1 MNARLISLMN
11 ALNLSDLWIGTLGTI
26 ISYTIIVVI
35 LLLTLL
41 VSFRLLVNRRK
52 IGYLSMML
60 SLVILIAQYGQL
72 IQFQLYPTP
81 NETAVFIAL
90 ILKASAFLLVNIGI
104 FQLYNPT
111 KAKDG
116 IIIGVIC
123 GIMALVAATYWYI
136 PGSFEGSPEQIKQL
150 QPLGLELFMFVIIF
164 ISFMLV
170 NPRIGQNGK
179 FQLML
184 TLYFCSHMIY
194 MTNKYLFNGTQGVL
208 TKLEQLFPMA
218 FHIVL
223 FLFIFERIIEM
234 MQAIYNSSIR
244 DGLTGLFNRKFY
256 YNRVNQHLAQHIKVS
271 VIFSDIDNFKKLND
285 TKGHHMG
292 DQVLKQVAQIAKEVA
307 EPDGICG
314 RYGGEEIVVMVIGDK
329 DETSEI
335 AEKIRA
341 RVEAETIVTV
351 SVGFSCY
358 SKGIGADELIKQAD
372 EAMYKAKTT
381 GKNKVIAYA

>member
-164 ISFMLV
+164 VSFMLV

-194 MTNKYLFNGTQGVL
+194 MTNKYLFNGTQGFSPSLNNCFPWPFILCCSCLFSNVL
-208 TKLEQLFPMA
+208 
-218 FHIVL
+218 
-223 FLFIFERIIEM
+223 
-234 MQAIYNSSIR
+234 
-244 DGLTGLFNRKFY
+244 
-256 YNRVNQHLAQHIKVS
+256 
-271 VIFSDIDNFKKLND
+271 
-285 TKGHHMG
+285 
-292 DQVLKQVAQIAKEVA
+292 LK
-307 EPDGICG
+307 
-314 RYGGEEIVVMVIGDK
+314 
-329 DETSEI
+329 
-335 AEKIRA
+335 
-341 RVEAETIVTV
+341 
-351 SVGFSCY
+351 
-358 SKGIGADELIKQAD
+358 
-372 EAMYKAKTT
+372 
-381 GKNKVIAYA
+381 